1 MIIVLDYKCESLS
14 FTFCGQYIRIHL
26 SVNYRKELK
35 MSYTIRSRAALILS
49 LCFFMASPSIFA
61 SEVNIYSARKEALIK
76 PIVDKFSEKTGIKV
90 NLITGKADAL
100 LQRIIS
106 EGRNTH
112 ADILITTDAGRLYRA
127 KKAGVLTAINS
138 SALKKA
144 IPSNLRDPENFW
156 FGLTTRARPI
166 FYVKAAV
173 NPKEL
178 STYEALAGAAFK
190 DRICIRSSNNIY
202 NQSLVASMY
211 AANGKKATQEWAS
224 AFVKNL
230 AMKPRGGDRDQIKAA
245 AAGQC
250 DIAIANTYYFG
261 KMIAGKKAKQKKAAA
276 AMAIFWPNQ
285 NDRGAHV
292 NVSGGAVTKHGKN
305 KANAQKLL
313 EFLASK
319 EAQQWYAKVNY
330 EYPVRKDVEPS
341 DLLKSWGS
349 FKADTI
355 NLNQLGVNNAEA
367 VKIMDRAGW
376 K

>member
-1 MIIVLDYKCESLS
+1 MSNSIKLFFFINLEIFRMFLNK
-14 FTFCGQYIRIHL
+14 L
-26 SVNYRKELK
+26 SV
-35 MSYTIRSRAALILS
+35 LS
-49 LCFFMASPSIFA
+49 VVTVLCTSVASSSVFA

-76 PIVDKFSEKTGIKV
+76 PIVDKFTAKTGIKV

-106 EGRNTH
+106 EGKHTH
-112 ADILITTDAGRLYRA
+112 ADLLITTDAGRLYRA
-127 KKAGVLTAINS
+127 KKAGVLTALQSDMLN
-138 SALKKA
+138 KA
-144 IPSNLRDPENFW
+144 VPANLRDPDNYW

-166 FYVKAAV
+166 FYVKGV
-173 NPKEL
+173 VDVKEL
-178 STYEALAGAAFK
+178 STYEALATSKFK

-211 AANGKKATQEWAS
+211 AANGKEKTQLWAN

-230 AMKPRGGDRDQIKAA
+230 AIKPKGGDRDQIKAA

-261 KMIAGKKAKQKKAAA
+261 AMIAGNKTKQKKAAA

-285 NDRGAHV
+285 NDRGTHV
-292 NVSGGAVTKHGKN
+292 NVSGAGITKHGKN
-305 KANAQKLL
+305 KESAQKLL

-319 EAQQWYAKVNY
+319 EAQHWYAAVNH
-330 EYPVRKDVEPS
+330 EYPVRTDVEPS

-349 FKADTI
+349 FKADSI
-355 NLNQLGVNNAEA
+355 NLNQLGVNNANA
-367 VKIMDRAGW
+367 VKIMDKAGW

>member
-1 MIIVLDYKCESLS
+1 M
-14 FTFCGQYIRIHL
+14 F
-26 SVNYRKELK
+26 
-35 MSYTIRSRAALILS
+35 YTIKSRTLLILS
-49 LCFFMASPSIFA
+49 LCVFIASPSLFA
-61 SEVNIYSARKEALIK
+61 SEINIYSARKEALIK
-76 PIVDKFSEKTGIKV
+76 PIIDKFSKNTGIKV

-127 KKAGVLTAINS
+127 KEAGVLTAINS
-138 SALKKA
+138 QILNKS
-144 IPSNLRDPENFW
+144 IPSNLRDPENYW

-166 FYVKAAV
+166 FYVKAV
-173 NPKEL
+173 VDPKEL
-178 STYEALAGAAFK
+178 SSYEALAESQFK
-190 DRICIRSSNNIY
+190 GRICIRSSNNIY

-211 AANGKKATQEWAS
+211 SANGKAATQKWAN

-230 AMKPRGGDRDQIKAA
+230 AMKPKGGDRDQIKAA

-261 KMIAGKKAKQKKAAA
+261 KMIAGNKSKQKKAAA

-285 NDRGAHV
+285 KDRGTHV
-292 NVSGGAVTKHGKN
+292 NVSGAAISKYAKN
-305 KANAQKLL
+305 KANAIKLL

-319 EAQQWYAKVNY
+319 EAQKWYAKVNY
-330 EYPVRKDVEPS
+330 EYPVRNDVEPS
-341 DLLKSWGS
+341 DLLKSWGK

-355 NLNQLGVNNAEA
+355 NLNQLGVNNSEA